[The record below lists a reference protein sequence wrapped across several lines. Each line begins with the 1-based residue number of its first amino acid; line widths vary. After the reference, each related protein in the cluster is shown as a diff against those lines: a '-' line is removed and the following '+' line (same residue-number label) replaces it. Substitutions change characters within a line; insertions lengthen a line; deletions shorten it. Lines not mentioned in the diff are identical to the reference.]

1 MSMEAA
7 RRHGRILL
15 RATLCEIER
24 GVFYATYFQDKA
36 APDTEDLPRYQVGKC
51 ADDAKQQIEANAR
64 ALGYEGVS
72 WKEAII
78 VPVFAA
84 RAEPA
89 PGKRATA

>member
-1 MSMEAA
+1 MEAV
-7 RRHGRILL
+7 RRHGRIL

-36 APDTEDLPRYQVGKC
+36 APDTENLPHYQVGKC
-51 ADDAKQQIEANAR
+51 ASDAKLQIEANAR

-84 RAEPA
+84 RAESA
-89 PGKRATA
+89 PSKQATA